1 MNKVFENITLVC
13 IVLSSV
19 LLVIDNPLYDPESIE
34 MKIVKYMDLVFTVLF
49 FFEAMIK
56 IIAKGLVFNSLGPI
70 QPYMRSYWNMLDGF
84 VVAASLVDLIF
95 MILKIDMQ
103 QLQALKALRALRALR
118 PLRVISKDEGMKL
131 IVNALLASIPSMS
144 NVLLVCSLFIL
155 IFSIMGVNFF
165 KGTFYHCQDK
175 PGALILID
183 MDTVFTK
190 EDCINGQ
197 EAMTFANGTSVAYR
211 PAGLW
216 INKSSTFDNTI
227 EAMSTLF
234 QMMTTEGWVDV
245 MQDGIDNTGLG
256 NQPK

>member
-1 MNKVFENITLVC
+1 
-13 IVLSSV
+13 
-19 LLVIDNPLYDPESIE
+19 
-34 MKIVKYMDLVFTVLF
+34 
-49 FFEAMIK
+49 
-56 IIAKGLVFNSLGPI
+56 
-70 QPYMRSYWNMLDGF
+70 MLDGF
-84 VVAASLVDLIF
+84 VVAASLVDLLF
-95 MILKIDMQ
+95 AILGVDMQ

-165 KGTFYHCQDK
+165 KGTFFHCENAPGFTVEIDLDK
-175 PGALILID
+175 VI
-183 MDTVFTK
+183 TK
-190 EDCINGQ
+190 ADCVDGQ
-197 EAMTFANGTSVAYR
+197 EAMTFANGTVVAAR
-211 PAGLW
+211 PKGLW
-216 INKSSTFDNTI
+216 VNKSSTFDSTI

-256 NQPK
+256 LQPKQDYNWSLIFYFVAFMIVGSQFIINLFVGVVIDNFNTIKEREELGNMFVTE